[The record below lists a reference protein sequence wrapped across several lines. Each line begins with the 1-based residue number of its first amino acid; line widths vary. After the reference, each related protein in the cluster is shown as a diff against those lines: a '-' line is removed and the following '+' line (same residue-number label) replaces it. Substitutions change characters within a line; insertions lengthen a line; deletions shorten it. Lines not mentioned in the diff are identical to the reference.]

1 MSTIKQPVSTG
12 VPGLDRLVGGGYPNG
27 RTILVS
33 GQPGV
38 GKTMLGIQFVLA
50 GLQSGEKAVYI
61 TLDQPAPQCIAD
73 AESAGLSLAPH
84 LHNNRLKILDLTHY
98 FNKTEAMHDDVFSAT
113 QLVDDIRRFIAKFG
127 AQRVV
132 MDPVSPLIFRHSRSL
147 AVLEYLRQLIGMFES
162 KIEST
167 VVLIANAQSGG
178 LDQHDTE
185 AFATAG
191 VIQLQHSV
199 DVMEHQRHICVYK
212 MRGVSIQSGCFPVT
226 ITPGVGVVVT
236 P

>member
-1 MSTIKQPVSTG
+1 MSTTTQIVSTG
-12 VPGLDRLVGGGYPNG
+12 VPGLDQLIGGGYPSG

-73 AESAGLSLAPH
+73 AESAGLSLAPY
-84 LHNNRLKILDLTHY
+84 LRNNHLKILDLTHY
-98 FNKTEAMHDDVFSAT
+98 FNNTEALHDDVFSAA
-113 QLVDDIRRFIAKFG
+113 QLVDDIRRFITKFG

-167 VVLIANAQSGG
+167 VVLIANAHSGG

-199 DVMEHQRHICVYK
+199 DKIEDQRHICVYK

>member
-1 MSTIKQPVSTG
+1 
-12 VPGLDRLVGGGYPNG
+12 
-27 RTILVS
+27 
-33 GQPGV
+33 
-38 GKTMLGIQFVLA
+38 
-50 GLQSGEKAVYI
+50 VYI
-61 TLDQPAPQCIAD
+61 TLDQPATQCIVD
-73 AESAGLSLAPH
+73 AESVGLSLAPY
-84 LHNNRLKILDLTHY
+84 LCNNHLKILDLTHY
-98 FNKTEAMHDDVFSAT
+98 FNNTEAIHDDVFSAT

-167 VVLIANAQSGG
+167 VVLIANAHSGG